1 MLDWPAI
8 RDGRPQGTAGE
19 PMAQDNETFRSAKRQ
34 MWLAMIMLGVGVIYA
49 LFPIDFI
56 PDILGPIGWVDDIG
70 ILTIGFLTALV
81 SYYRVRK
88 AQSH

>member
-1 MLDWPAI
+1 
-8 RDGRPQGTAGE
+8 
-19 PMAQDNETFRSAKRQ
+19 
-34 MWLAMIMLGVGVIYA
+34 MILLGIGVIYA

-81 SYYRVRK
+81 SYFRVRK
-88 AQSH
+88 AQSL

>member
-1 MLDWPAI
+1 
-8 RDGRPQGTAGE
+8 
-19 PMAQDNETFRSAKRQ
+19 MAQSEETIRSAKRQ
-34 MWLAMIMLGVGVIYA
+34 LWLAMALLAVGVIYA

-88 AQSH
+88 AQSL